1 MTLPTLVLLLAGGYL
16 GGRWRTARAEN
27 AGLVAEVAAPKRRL
41 ASRPA
46 GQPRGIRGQRRG
58 RVRSVKRT
66 PPAAARSGKS
76 VGFPPIACADAR
88 VLVLGSLPGRMS
100 LERQQYYAQP
110 RNAFWRIVEALWGI
124 PLALPYEERTRRLA
138 LERVALWD
146 VCAAAV
152 RAGSLDTAIVH
163 HTVEPNDFASFLTRH
178 PRIRGVY
185 FNGTKSA
192 ELWLRLVAPCLP
204 ADLRTLPTQ
213 VLPSTS
219 PAHQV
224 LTFAAKL
231 ERWRVVH
238 TAARR

>member
-1 MTLPTLVLLLAGGYL
+1 MRWVERSSLA
-16 GGRWRTARAEN
+16 A
-27 AGLVAEVAAPKRRL
+27 V
-41 ASRPA
+41 RP
-46 GQPRGIRGQRRG
+46 Q
-58 RVRSVKRT
+58 
-66 PPAAARSGKS
+66 KS
-76 VGFPPIACADAR
+76 VGFPPIARTHAR

-163 HTVEPNDFASFLTRH
+163 HTVEPNDFAGFLARH
-178 PRIRGVY
+178 RRIGAVC
-185 FNGTKSA
+185 FNGAKSA
-192 ELWLRLVAPCLP
+192 ELWRRLVAPTLS
-204 ADLRTLPTQ
+204 DRLRTLPTH

-219 PAHQV
+219 PANQV
-224 LTFAAKL
+224 LAFEAKL
-231 ERWRVVH
+231 ERWRVAYH
-238 TAARR
+238 ASRS